1 MTSESNFRDQT
12 PSSVRQGHPT
22 AFGKRC
28 NASCSVG
35 SVGAASCPPSIGG
48 FGSTSTLAIE
58 GDPVAI
64 AAQTSTQ
71 RECVVKDS
79 LGRTG
84 ARFGVLLLHMLSS
97 LHKSRRDSNR
107 CSFFA
112 GTAGGFCIPRVQQ

>member
-1 MTSESNFRDQT
+1 MLRYHDE
-12 PSSVRQGHPT
+12 P
-22 AFGKRC
+22 C

-35 SVGAASCPPSIGG
+35 SVGAASCPPS

-71 RECVVKDS
+71 RKCVVKDS

-84 ARFGVLLLHMLSS
+84 AGLGVLLLHTLSR

-112 GTAGGFCIPRVQQ
+112 GAAG